1 MRCGANESCHFDEME
16 EAEPLVEQYDPYGI
30 YAGRWHEECW
40 EQHGYSNFH
49 FDASYAG
56 ESLEEDW

>member
-1 MRCGANESCHFDEME
+1 MRCGASTQCRRPGDENDLD
-16 EAEPLVEQYDPYGI
+16 AQYDRYNI

-40 EQHGYSNFH
+40 DWYGYDGFV

-56 ESLEEDW
+56 ESLEEVD